1 MTFSPPVLVSAIV
14 STFNAAR
21 FTRGCIE
28 DLEMQTISDKIEIVI
43 VDSASEQNEGDI
55 VREFQKRYSNIRYTR
70 TEQRESVYA
79 AWNRAI
85 RMTRGKYITNANTD
99 DRHRTN
105 AFERMTQVL
114 EMRPEIALVYADVFK
129 TETENETFER
139 FTETGHY
146 RWYDWDRNV
155 LLTKG
160 CFMGPQP
167 MWRRS
172 VHDVYGYFDESLVT
186 SGDYEFWLRIS
197 QTLNFHHI
205 REPLGLYLDS
215 PGSIEHRNRGLQNME
230 NVRILS
236 LYQGAVSTGE
246 IVRCLPLEELK
257 QIAWNDSCL
266 SNARLQAS
274 IGQLETLA
282 GLNQRLTGGRVGNLP
297 SDANRFLSRYA
308 VKIADRPNTGD
319 KDMLSVEQVYEAMQP
334 VLQASRPGDAV
345 RALQNIVRSFPKFAR
360 AHSDLGILYYQS
372 GEKQK
377 AIAHYERA
385 AIISP
390 ENADFQK
397 NLADYYYVEMARAED
412 ALKLYSKV
420 LQARPNDVETLMTAG
435 HILVSLQRFEEAD
448 AYYSKVLEIEPWN
461 PAANENHNK
470 LSQKSRDGNGSRKA
484 EDMYTEVMRL
494 LDLGDQAGARRQLEK
509 MLGVFPH
516 FALAHNDL
524 AVLCYQSGDKDQAL
538 RHYEEAVRL
547 QPENSTFQKN
557 LGDFYYVEQGRI
569 EDALRIY
576 VRILETQP
584 NDIETLMATG
594 HICSSLSRWDDARN
608 FYRRVLEIEPWKI
621 EARKQ
626 LDRLENA
633 ATEAA
638 PSLTFALSAQEMYAE
653 AARLVSAGSV
663 QAGKDRLTKLVKLH
677 PDFALAHND
686 LGVLAYQAGENQ
698 SALLSY
704 QTAARLEPS
713 NLRFQKN
720 LADLYWIGL
729 GRIEEAL
736 KIYVDIMATHPEDVE
751 TLLATGKICL
761 ALCQTNDARVF
772 FDRVLM
778 IEPWNAE
785 AHQQSEQLAASSRA
799 A

>member
-1 MTFSPPVLVSAIV
+1 
-14 STFNAAR
+14 
-21 FTRGCIE
+21 
-28 DLEMQTISDKIEIVI
+28 
-43 VDSASEQNEGDI
+43 
-55 VREFQKRYSNIRYTR
+55 
-70 TEQRESVYA
+70 
-79 AWNRAI
+79 
-85 RMTRGKYITNANTD
+85 
-99 DRHRTN
+99 
-105 AFERMTQVL
+105 
-114 EMRPEIALVYADVFK
+114 
-129 TETENETFER
+129 
-139 FTETGHY
+139 
-146 RWYDWDRNV
+146 
-155 LLTKG
+155 
-160 CFMGPQP
+160 
-167 MWRRS
+167 
-172 VHDVYGYFDESLVT
+172 
-186 SGDYEFWLRIS
+186 
-197 QTLNFHHI
+197 
-205 REPLGLYLDS
+205 
-215 PGSIEHRNRGLQNME
+215 
-230 NVRILS
+230 
-236 LYQGAVSTGE
+236 
-246 IVRCLPLEELK
+246 
-257 QIAWNDSCL
+257 
-266 SNARLQAS
+266 
-274 IGQLETLA
+274 
-282 GLNQRLTGGRVGNLP
+282 
-297 SDANRFLSRYA
+297 
-308 VKIADRPNTGD
+308 
-319 KDMLSVEQVYEAMQP
+319 MLSVEQVYEAMQP
-334 VLQASRPGDAV
+334 VLQASRPADAV

-360 AHSDLGILYYQS
+360 AHSDLGMLYYQS

-461 PAANENHNK
+461 PAANEIHDK
-470 LSQKSRDGNGSRKA
+470 LSQRSRDGNGSRKA
-484 EDMYTEVMRL
+484 EDMYSEVKRL
-494 LDLGDQAGARRQLEK
+494 LDLGDQAGARQAIEK
-509 MLGVFPH
+509 MLGVCPH

-584 NDIETLMATG
+584 KDIEALMATG
-594 HICSSLSRWDDARN
+594 HICSSLSLWDDART
-608 FYRRVLEIEPWKI
+608 FFQRVLEIEPLKM

-633 ATEAA
+633 TTGSASLKFA
-638 PSLTFALSAQEMYAE
+638 PSAQEMYAE

-663 QAGKDRLTKLVKLH
+663 QAGKYRLIELAKLH

-704 QTAARLEPS
+704 QTAARLEPG
-713 NLRFQKN
+713 NLTFQKN
-720 LADLYWIGL
+720 LADLYWVKL
-729 GRIEEAL
+729 DLIEDAL
-736 KIYVDIMATHPEDVE
+736 KIYVDIMAAHPEDVE

-761 ALCQTNDARVF
+761 SLRQPNDARVF
-772 FDRVLM
+772 FDRVLK
-778 IEPWNAE
+778 IEPGNAE
-785 AHQQSEQLAASSRA
+785 AHQQLRAVGSVEASSLRGVR
-799 A
+799 